1 MGGRVYAPVLLGLI
15 LWERL
20 EYDGLYT
27 RPVSTH
33 WFALG
38 GWSSLTMVQRYAHH
52 RPERAVELTTRMLA
66 ARRQEFPQSS
76 PTPMTRGR
84 RNA

>member
-1 MGGRVYAPVLLGLI
+1 
-15 LWERL
+15 
-20 EYDGLYT
+20 
-27 RPVSTH
+27 
-33 WFALG
+33 
-38 GWSSLTMVQRYAHH
+38 MVQRYAHH

-76 PTPMTRGR
+76 STPITRGR